1 MFPASRF
8 SASRFSS
15 HLRLHGLCFLGRP
28 ALPCPESP
36 QSRAVRHAAAAAA
49 RCSVQ
54 PDCRGGRALSAPP
67 ETPYF
72 RPASAPTGPPR
83 AGPAFPLRKTHAVHA
98 VPRTAVAAAR
108 RRGRRPPRAIAEFA
122 AAQPKMPAALCAPA
136 AGGRRLPHALWG
148 GGEARRTGTCP
159 LSLSPPPPAFAPPPP
174 PLPPPAHP
182 HGYAAGHF
190 AADSYMLDLQAV
202 PASPPQACRRVVP
215 GAAGETDRRSRG
227 ESKAHFQARGRLPEG
242 GGAHS
247 VPGQP
252 AAPRAGRPP
261 PLRARAGRQ
270 GACPDAH
277 RDGAAL
283 QARFLI
289 AAPRRPACR
298 PVRPT
303 LR

>member
-136 AGGRRLPHALWG
+136 AGGRRRPHAFG
-148 GGEARRTGTCP
+148 GGGGARRTGTCP
-159 LSLSPPPPAFAPPPP
+159 LSLSPPPPPAFAPPPAP
-174 PLPPPAHP
+174 ATAGAPARLCRRALRGRLLHARPAGGSRLPPPKPVGAWCQ
-182 HGYAAGHF
+182 G
-190 AADSYMLDLQAV
+190 LQARRTAGV
-202 PASPPQACRRVVP
+202 EASQKHIFRHGAGCRRAGARIQFQGSQP
-215 GAAGETDRRSRG
+215 RPAQGGPPPPRARGAAGG
-227 ESKAHFQARGRLPEG
+227 P
-242 GGAHS
+242 
-247 VPGQP
+247 PGC
-252 AAPRAGRPP
+252 A
-261 PLRARAGRQ
+261 Q
-270 GACPDAH
+270 GW
-277 RDGAAL
+277 
-283 QARFLI
+283 
-289 AAPRRPACR
+289 RRPAS
-298 PVRPT
+298 
-303 LR
+303 